1 MNMEDYEFMHETA
14 KEIVAELRAINRGIG
29 GLLEHRP
36 FSELD
41 EKETFKPT
49 HPVIRPY
56 HSMTLTEYQGFAQ
69 RTANPADPIR
79 LATAG
84 LGVAGEAGELA
95 GAIKKHLSH
104 GHELDKEHIREEI
117 GDVLWYLAEIAAAL
131 DMTLEEVALANIAKL
146 KRRYPD
152 GFDPERSKN
161 RGEG

>member
-1 MNMEDYEFMHETA
+1 MD
-14 KEIVAELRAINRGIG
+14 KAEGGYVNRPPYG
-29 GLLEHRP
+29 EN
-36 FSELD
+36 D
-41 EKETFKPT
+41 ERETFHLTPISVDDRIDALAFTLKHLNMP
-49 HPVIRPY
+49 
-56 HSMTLTEYQGFAQ
+56 MTMKGYQRLAQ

-104 GHELDKEHIREEI
+104 GHDLDKEHVREEL

-131 DMTLEEVALANIAKL
+131 DMTLEDVALANIAKL
-146 KRRYPD
+146 QRRYPD
-152 GFDPERSKN
+152 GFDTERSKN

>member
-36 FSELD
+36 FSEPD
-41 EKETFKPT
+41 EKETFKPS
-49 HPVIRPY
+49 HPVIRPL
-56 HSMTLTEYQGFAQ
+56 HLSMQEYEYQAQ

-104 GHELDKEHIREEI
+104 GHDLNREHVREEL

-146 KRRYPD
+146 QRRYPD
-152 GFDPERSKN
+152 GFDTERSKN

>member
-1 MNMEDYEFMHETA
+1 MITKEARERYYSEQLSNLIEDLDKNTDMLKYLARQKVSLTMNDYQF
-14 KEIVAELRAINRGIG
+14 
-29 GLLEHRP
+29 
-36 FSELD
+36 D
-41 EKETFKPT
+41 
-49 HPVIRPY
+49 
-56 HSMTLTEYQGFAQ
+56 AQ

-104 GHELDKEHIREEI
+104 GHDLDKEHIKEEI

-131 DMTLEEVALANIAKL
+131 DMTLEEVAIANIAKL

-161 RGEG
+161 REEG